1 MGEDQDTVIVN
12 GVQYDV
18 ADDPVDDDPC
28 EACAAY
34 TDTAAC
40 RVLPCVSEDR
50 WDGRDVIFIRAK
62 PQG

>member
-12 GVQYDV
+12 GVQYEV
-18 ADDPVDDDPC
+18 ADDPVDGDPC

-34 TDTAAC
+34 VDDAAC
-40 RVLPCVSEDR
+40 RVLPCEVSKR
-50 WDGRDVIFIRAK
+50 RDGRDVIFLRAT